1 MSSVAMDVP
10 IVKINAFGLK
20 NLITVIY
27 EHEPLLKEFG
37 AIKIQLNPDCSLALK
52 KRKNSPIRTSIQ
64 QIVKL
69 SQDEPVYS
77 VHKME
82 EVNVC
87 PEERSPVMNEEKFW
101 SSLSNPDHKLSQSS
115 VSVLPHKTLF
125 YQKWHRKYF
134 AIHSVPR
141 QSLLKLGGNEVVN
154 QFTPCL
160 TRAHGPSAIFPLAT
174 ARQRLFSL
182 VYHHHG
188 GARHWYVIPAYE
200 RESLK
205 KLVQKQDSSNCLEH
219 QELLIDP
226 VVLEKYQIRYHR
238 IVQYANE
245 FVVLS
250 AGALTQSFT
259 ADANWN
265 ESVAFAL
272 PSWIEDGHANFC
284 EAPCQ
289 CNIKASS
296 IPKMIDVSL
305 FKNELIQKYI
315 DKYLN
320 NVDNDNVSIAESTLQ
335 MRTSVIYYCISFFLD
350 QLS

>member
-1 MSSVAMDVP
+1 MSSIAMDVP

-27 EHEPLLKEFG
+27 EHEPFLKEFG
-37 AIKIQLNPDCSLALK
+37 AIKIQLSPDCTLALK
-52 KRKNSPIRTSIQ
+52 KRKNSPTRTSIQ
-64 QIVKL
+64 QMIKV
-69 SQDEPVYS
+69 SQDESIYS
-77 VHKME
+77 VHNME

-87 PEERSPVMNEEKFW
+87 PEERSPLIDEEKFW
-101 SSLSNPDHKLSQSS
+101 SSLSNLDHKFYRSS

-160 TRAHGPSAIFPLAT
+160 TRAHGPGAIFPLAT

-188 GARHWYVIPAYE
+188 GARHWYIIPAYE
-200 RESLK
+200 RETLK
-205 KLVQKQDSSNCLEH
+205 KIVQRQDPSSCLEH

-226 VVLEKYQIRYHR
+226 AVLDKYQIRYHR

-259 ADANWN
+259 VEANWN
-265 ESVAFAL
+265 ESVSFAL
-272 PSWIEDGHANFC
+272 PSWIEDGHANFSD
-284 EAPCQ
+284 APCQ
-289 CNIKASS
+289 CNSKASS

-320 NVDNDNVSIAESTLQ
+320 NVDNDNVSVAESTLQ
-335 MRTSVIYYCISFFLD
+335 MRGSVIYCFISFKV
-350 QLS
+350 QQ